1 MSGTQT
7 MASDVHYD
15 PHSVEIAY
23 DPWALFKRMRDEA
36 PLYYNAEHDF
46 FALSRFEDVERIHVD
61 RQTFSSTKGA
71 TLDMVKL
78 ARAGLFDIPP
88 GTVIFEDA
96 PSHTIHR
103 ALLSR
108 MFTPRRVTELEP
120 MIRQVTREMIDPC
133 VETGRFDFVVDL
145 GNVMPSLVIGML
157 IGIPEKDRLAIRDH
171 YGKSQG
177 EKETADINNL
187 SGEIFADY
195 IDWRVEH
202 PSDDIMTQLLNAE
215 VDDPEG
221 GKRPL
226 TREELLAYVNIV
238 AAAGND
244 TTRRLIG
251 WMGKVL
257 SDHPDQ
263 RQLLVD
269 NPELIPGAV
278 DEILRFEPPALHSG
292 RFTLRDIELHGE
304 TVPAGSIMLPMLG
317 AANRDERKIEDP
329 DRFDVTRK
337 PGTMFTFGFGAHY
350 CLGQALARLEG
361 RVALEEV
368 LARFPTWEADADN
381 AVFAFNGDLRGWDA
395 YPVVAV

>member
-1 MSGTQT
+1 
-7 MASDVHYD
+7 MAPITSDVHYD
-15 PHSVEIAY
+15 PDSSEVAY
-23 DPWALFKRMRDEA
+23 DPWALFKRLRDEA

-46 FALSRFEDVERIHVD
+46 YALSRFEDVERVHVD
-61 RQTFSSTKGA
+61 RETYSSTMGA
-71 TLDMVKL
+71 TLEMIKL
-78 ARAGLFDIPP
+78 ARAGLYEIPP

-120 MIRQVTREMIDPC
+120 MIRQVTREMIDPT

-157 IGIPEKDRLAIRDH
+157 IGIPEEDRLAIRDH
-171 YGKSQG
+171 YGKSQD
-177 EKETADINNL
+177 EKDASGVNIL
-187 SGEIFADY
+187 SGEVFADY
-195 IDWRVEH
+195 LDWRVEH

-215 VDDPEG
+215 VDDLEG
-221 GKRPL
+221 GRRRL

-263 RQLLVD
+263 RQKLVD
-269 NPELIPGAV
+269 DPGLIPGAV
-278 DEILRFEPPALHSG
+278 DELLRYEPPALHSG
-292 RFTLRDIELHGE
+292 RYVLRDVELYGQ

-317 AANRDERKIEDP
+317 AANRDERRIDDP

-337 PGTMFTFGFGAHY
+337 QTGMFTFGFGAHY

-361 RVALEEV
+361 RVALEEI
-368 LARFPTWEADADN
+368 LARFPTWEADESG

-395 YPVVAV
+395 FPVVGS